1 MLRDRGL
8 PAMLHDVEHATVSL
22 LDRWDVK
29 ITRPQG
35 PELSA
40 AAAQIQRMS
49 SLVASRQGRN
59 RAGTLGACVCNSVVM
74 ILWGG
79 PA

>member
-49 SLVASRQGRN
+49 SLVASRDKAETEQVRSVP
-59 RAGTLGACVCNSVVM
+59 ACAIVWS
-74 ILWGG
+74 
-79 PA
+79 